1 MHRNRARVRSV
12 PAPRNERRRRED
24 AVQIRVIDNL
34 QAFAEL
40 RDEWELVYGKDPD
53 AQFFLSWTWLSQW
66 LPMLVGTWLILAVK
80 PAEAEHHVAFLP
92 LRLRLK
98 ERKQGGFCNEI
109 NMAGNYQADY
119 TGFICMP
126 EFDSRA
132 IPALARHVGK
142 LPWAHIHLDNIRT
155 TDERL
160 RLFLDCFPNTK
171 FDIKPQERINKRD
184 NIDNCVCPFAQLPDD
199 WDSYLNNSLS
209 ANTRQKIRRFLRQV
223 ESDDEFRITHAN
235 VDTVERDLKILLQ
248 FWATKWG
255 PRKGERTNTIMRSNY
270 EMLKRNSEVGALFL
284 PVFWKGETPLGA
296 LASLVDHQKKAFLFY
311 ISGRDETFNA
321 PPPGLILHAHSI
333 RHAIQNGFRTYDFLR
348 GNEPYKY
355 SFGTQERRINC
366 IILSTRNRRNPGD
379 KLDMRT
385 IPEALERATELH
397 KSGRLAHAEQ
407 AYRQIIESDPQC
419 ADALYRLGQLKAT
432 TGSHGT
438 AKRIFK
444 SLVEIKPDSEKAWLR
459 LGNSL
464 EARQRFS
471 EAADAYREAIK
482 CHPDL
487 ALAHNKLG
495 NVLFKLRC
503 FDDAIAAFETAVAL
517 QPGYIEAEVSLGNT
531 LHTLGRMRPE
541 KQAYYATMN
550 AALGDKVR
558 KDGNNAFAIDCYRQA
573 LKMKGDLIQAH
584 CGLAQAFQ
592 AQDDMTNAVQSY
604 RKVVEL
610 DPHHREALTFLFKFA
625 PQADKPFTVLHAI
638 R

>member
-34 QAFAEL
+34 QDFADL
-40 RDEWELVYGKDPD
+40 RADWNLVYDNDAD

-66 LPMLVGTWLILAVK
+66 LPMLTGLWFILAAK
-80 PAEAEHHVAFLP
+80 PAGAEHYVAFLP
-92 LRLRLK
+92 LRTRIR
-98 ERKQGGFCNEI
+98 ERKQGGFYNEVC
-109 NMAGNYQADY
+109 MAGNYQADY

-126 EFDSRA
+126 EFDNLA
-132 IPALARHVGK
+132 IPAFARYIGK
-142 LPWAHIHLDNIRT
+142 SPWAHVNLDNIRT

-160 RLFLDCFPNTK
+160 RLFLDCFPDTK
-171 FDIKPQERINKRD
+171 FAIKPQERINKPE
-184 NIDNCVCPFAQLPDD
+184 NINNCICPHVTLPDN
-199 WDSYLNNSLS
+199 WDTYLNETLGSE
-209 ANTRQKIRRFLRQV
+209 TRRTIKRFMKRVGETGDLRV
-223 ESDDEFRITHAN
+223 THA
-235 VDTVERDLKILLQ
+235 DASTIERDVKILLRLWTEQ
-248 FWATKWG
+248 WG
-255 PRKGERTNTIMRSNY
+255 KRKGERLQTILRSN
-270 EMLKRNSEVGALFL
+270 LQALTRAFADGSLFL
-284 PVFWKGETPLGA
+284 PIMWMGDKPVGA
-296 LASLVDHQKKAFLFY
+296 QATFIDPAKRSLLAY
-311 ISGRDETFNA
+311 MGGRDATFGK
-321 PPPGLILHAHSI
+321 PSPGIVLHAHSI
-333 RHAIQNGFRTYDFLR
+333 QYAIENGFTTYDFLR
-348 GNEPYKY
+348 GNEGYKY
-355 SFGTQERRINC
+355 SFGTQERRIFC
-366 IILSTRNRRNPGD
+366 AILSTRNGRNPGD

-397 KSGRLAHAEQ
+397 KSGRLARAEQ

-482 CHPDL
+482 RQPGL

-495 NVLFKLRC
+495 NVLFKLHRL
-503 FDDAIAAFETAVAL
+503 DDAIAAFETAVAL

-531 LHTLGRMRPE
+531 LHTLGRVPPE

-550 AALGDKVR
+550 AALGDKMR
-558 KDGNNAFAIDCYRQA
+558 KGGNNAFAIHCYRQA
-573 LKMKGDLIQAH
+573 LKMKGGLIQAH